1 MPTFSSASPRNA
13 VETWPHALPYRVI
26 FEEQRARRGPE
37 FVALLLEWA
46 TPPTGVEPIVSID
59 AEQLLESALQRV
71 TEAYAGL
78 EERRTHL
85 RDACRRHCD
94 SPEQRKQVIDDAH
107 KAVDDAAT
115 ECHTADIPL
124 KRLLHLCGSSAVCF
138 SGGGI
143 RSASFSLGILQGLA
157 RFSLAG
163 SPENGFLHR
172 LHYLSTVSG
181 GGYTGSW
188 LMGWARRSSFTTAV
202 EELGRGGKTAGD
214 PEPDPISYLRDYT
227 SFLAPHYGFT
237 VDTATLATI
246 VARNLFLNWLIFLPC
261 LMVLILVPRL
271 LAMASNSIAAW
282 VINLP
287 PYAEFSLMWAAM
299 ILIAVAGWIAAYRDW
314 QAPRTQ
320 HGTSAIL
327 RSETLF
333 FWVMIAASWLI
344 LESRL
349 AGWMD
354 DPLGSGTRGYGRVS
368 AIRVLGLVAGF
379 TLASIP
385 MSVSRLYAA
394 RRSLIDPFRVGR
406 RLLWGRA
413 LWSFCAPVIAG
424 ALMALTVDL
433 FAVHVI
439 PLLSGDGSLS
449 NYPNPSFNVLGLPI
463 IISLLMLGSAVL
475 SGLVSIVESEEER
488 EWWARAGGVLS
499 IVLLAWVCAEIVGWY
514 SELIT
519 ITLGNSFLLWGG
531 GTAIFGGGAAA
542 AGTSAATAASLRK
555 VDESQLSGAGRF
567 LARHQFIAPALSF
580 AALVCIFLLVGT
592 LNQITLTFIS
602 SFGFVASIFNF
613 YSRHLQAGDIH
624 FFTSAYDVAVPIL
637 AMLAILVAALANACI
652 NVNTFSLHGMYRM
665 RLVRAFLGASNFSRD
680 PDRFTNFDSTDNFPQ
695 SDLQSVPDAPI
706 HVLNTALNL
715 VDGGK
720 QAWQQRKAESF
731 TFTPYQCGSWRLGYA
746 PTSLYGGLHGVTL
759 GTAMAISGAAFN
771 PNMGY
776 NSSPLVTFLMTLFN
790 ARLGWWLPNPRW
802 ARRNDLTQTRA
813 QLYLGRTGPTFAL
826 ASVVDE
832 ALGKT
837 DDRRKWI
844 QLSDGGHFEN
854 LGLYEMVLRRCHC
867 IVLVDAGA
875 DRLLQ
880 FEDLGNAIR
889 KINIDLGIPI
899 TFSDIEAGPLPH
911 PAASSELYCSIGKI
925 EYSCV
930 DSADAPS
937 GYLIYIKPRLLGDEP
952 RDIAAYAA
960 AHDAFPH
967 ESTANQ
973 FFTEAQFESY
983 RHFGSYIMGEILK
996 NGRSNGIEELLTA
1009 ALNYCGQPR
1018 FDSKEPSAPIEML
1031 RMS

>member
-1 MPTFSSASPRNA
+1 MPISSSASA
-13 VETWPHALPYRVI
+13 DSVTETWPHALPYQVI
-26 FEEQRARRGPE
+26 FEEQRARLGHG
-37 FVALLLEWA
+37 FSSLLQTWA
-46 TPPTGVEPIVSID
+46 TSRAGLGPVAAID
-59 AEQLLESALQRV
+59 AEQLLQSALQRV
-71 TEAYAGL
+71 SKAYAGL
-78 EERRTHL
+78 EASRTEL
-85 RDACRRHCD
+85 REACRRRCD
-94 SPEQRKQVIDDAH
+94 SPAQRKQIIDDAH
-107 KAVDDAAT
+107 KAVDEAAI
-115 ECHTADIPL
+115 ECHTADVPL
-124 KRLLHLCGSSAVCF
+124 KHLLHLCGSSALCL

-143 RSASFSLGILQGLA
+143 RSASFSLGVLQGLA

-163 SPENGFLHR
+163 SAENGFLHR
-172 LHYLSTVSG
+172 LNYLSTVSG

-188 LMGWARRSSFTTAV
+188 LMGWARRSSFSKAV
-202 EELGRGGKTAGD
+202 EGLGSAGKTAGD
-214 PEPDPISYLRDYT
+214 PEPDPIGYLRDYT
-227 SFLAPHYGFT
+227 SFLAPRYGFT

-246 VARNLFLNWLIFLPC
+246 VVRNLFLNWLIFLPC
-261 LMVLILVPRL
+261 LMVLILLPHL
-271 LAMASNSIAAW
+271 LAMTSNSIAAW
-282 VINLP
+282 IINLP
-287 PYAEFSLMWAAM
+287 PYAEYSLMWAAM

-314 QAPRTQ
+314 QAPRTL
-320 HGTSAIL
+320 HGGSSIF

-333 FWVMIAASWLI
+333 FWVTIIASWLI

-354 DPLGSGTRGYGRVS
+354 DPLGSGVRGYGHVS
-368 AIRVLGLVAGF
+368 GIRVLGLIAGF

-394 RRSLIDPFRVGR
+394 RRSPIDPFRVGH
-406 RLLWGRA
+406 RLLWGRV
-413 LWSFCAPVIAG
+413 LWSFCAPVVASAG
-424 ALMALTVDL
+424 LALTVDL

-449 NYPNPSFNVLGLPI
+449 NYPHPSFNVLALPVI
-463 IISLLMLGSAVL
+463 LFLLMFGSALL

-499 IVLLAWVCAEIVGWY
+499 IFLLAWVCAEVVGWY

-519 ITLGNSFLLWGG
+519 ITLGNSVLLWGG

-542 AGTSAATAASLRK
+542 VGTSAATAAGLK
-555 VDESQLSGAGRF
+555 KIDESQLSGAGRF
-567 LARHQFIAPALSF
+567 LARHQIIAPVLSF
-580 AALVCIFLLVGT
+580 AALICIFLLVGT
-592 LNQITLTFIS
+592 LDQVTLSFLS
-602 SFGFVASIFNF
+602 SLGIVANLYNF
-613 YSRHLQAGDIH
+613 YSQHLNPGDIH

-680 PDRFTNFDSTDNFPQ
+680 ADRFTNFDSSDNFPQ
-695 SDLQSVPDAPI
+695 TDLQAVSDAPV

-746 PTSLYGGLHGVTL
+746 PTGIYGGLHGVTL

-776 NSSPLVTFLMTLFN
+776 NSSPLVTLLMTLFN

-802 ARRNDLTQTRA
+802 ALNKDLSQSSE
-813 QLYLGRTGPTFAL
+813 QLYLGRSGPTFAL
-826 ASVVDE
+826 ASVVAE

-875 DRLLQ
+875 DRLFQ

-899 TFSDIEAGPLPH
+899 TFENLEVGRSPLPTES
-911 PAASSELYCSIGKI
+911 PERYCTIGKI
-925 EYSCV
+925 EYCCV
-930 DSADAPS
+930 DSDDAPS

-952 RDIAAYAA
+952 RDVSAYAA
-960 AHDAFPH
+960 THEAFPH

-973 FFTEAQFESY
+973 FFKEAQFESY
-983 RHFGSYIMGEILK
+983 RHLGSYVMGEILK
-996 NGRSNGIEELLTA
+996 SSRPNGVEELLTA
-1009 ALNYCGQPR
+1009 ALNYCGQQR
-1018 FDSKEPSAPIEML
+1018 FDSKEWSHPYA
-1031 RMS
+1031 

>member
-1 MPTFSSASPRNA
+1 M
-13 VETWPHALPYRVI
+13 ETWPHALPYRVI

-37 FVALLLEWA
+37 FVALLQKWA
-46 TPPTGVEPIVSID
+46 TPPTGVEPIVAID
-59 AEQLLESALQRV
+59 AEQLLESALQQV
-71 TEAYAGL
+71 AEAYAEL

-85 RDACRRHCD
+85 RDACRRRCD
-94 SPEQRKQVIDDAH
+94 SPEQRKQVVDGAH
-107 KAVDDAAT
+107 KAVDDAAI
-115 ECHTADIPL
+115 ECHAADIPL

-138 SGGGI
+138 SGGGM
-143 RSASFSLGILQGLA
+143 RSASFSLGVLQGLA

-163 SPENGFLHR
+163 SAENGFLHQ

-188 LMGWARRSSFTTAV
+188 LMGWARRHSFSAAV
-202 EELGRGGKTAGD
+202 EELGSAGKTAGD
-214 PEPDPISYLRDYT
+214 PEPDPIRYLRDYT
-227 SFLAPHYGFT
+227 SFLAPHYGFS

-246 VARNLFLNWLIFLPC
+246 VVRNLFLNWLIFLPC

-282 VINLP
+282 IINLP
-287 PYAEFSLMWAAM
+287 PNAEYSLMWAAM
-299 ILIAVAGWIAAYRDW
+299 ILIAVAGWIAAYRGW

-320 HGTSAIL
+320 HGPWAIL

-333 FWVMIAASWLI
+333 FWVIIVASWLI

-354 DPLGSGTRGYGRVS
+354 DPLGSGARGYGHVS
-368 AIRVLGLVAGF
+368 GIRVLGLIGGF

-385 MSVSRLYAA
+385 MSVSRFYSA
-394 RRSLIDPFRVGR
+394 RRSLVDPFRVGR
-406 RLLWGRA
+406 RLLWGRV
-413 LWSFCAPVIAG
+413 LWSFCAPVLAG
-424 ALMALTVDL
+424 AGMALTVDV

-449 NYPNPSFNVLGLPI
+449 NYPNPSFNVLALPI
-463 IISLLMLGSAVL
+463 ILFLLMFGSAVL
-475 SGLVSIVESEEER
+475 SGMVSIVESEEER

-499 IVLLAWVCAEIVGWY
+499 IFLLAWVCAEVVGWY
-514 SELIT
+514 SELIA

-542 AGTSAATAASLRK
+542 AGTSAATAAGLK
-555 VDESQLSGAGRF
+555 KIDESQLTGSGRF
-567 LARHQFIAPALSF
+567 LARHQVIAPVLSF
-580 AALVCIFLLVGT
+580 AALICIFLLVGT

-602 SFGFVASIFNF
+602 SFGVVANLYDF

-637 AMLAILVAALANACI
+637 GVLAVLVAALANACI

-680 PDRFTNFDSTDNFPQ
+680 ADRFTNFDSTDNFPQ
-695 SDLQSVPDAPI
+695 ADLQSVSDAPI
-706 HVLNTALNL
+706 HVVNTALNL
-715 VDGGK
+715 ADGGK

-746 PTSLYGGLHGVTL
+746 PTRIYGGLHGVTL

-802 ARRNDLTQTRA
+802 SRSNDLSHTRA
-813 QLYLGRTGPTFAL
+813 QVYLGRTGPTFAL
-826 ASVVDE
+826 ASVVAE
-832 ALGKT
+832 ALGQT

-867 IVLVDAGA
+867 IVLIDAGA
-875 DRLLQ
+875 DRLFQ

-899 TFSDIEAGPLPH
+899 TFPSIETGPLSH
-911 PAASSELYCSIGKI
+911 PKVSAEHYCAIGKI
-925 EYSCV
+925 EYCCV

-937 GYLIYIKPRLLGDEP
+937 GYLIYIKPQLLGDEP
-952 RDIAAYAA
+952 RDISAYAA

-973 FFTEAQFESY
+973 FFNEAQFESY

-996 NGRSNGIEELLTA
+996 NGSPNGAEELLTA
-1009 ALNYCGQPR
+1009 ALNYCGQQR
-1018 FDSKEPSAPIEML
+1018 FDSKKPSAPMGIL
-1031 RMS
+1031 KTY

>member
-1 MPTFSSASPRNA
+1 M
-13 VETWPHALPYRVI
+13 
-26 FEEQRARRGPE
+26 
-37 FVALLLEWA
+37 
-46 TPPTGVEPIVSID
+46 
-59 AEQLLESALQRV
+59 
-71 TEAYAGL
+71 
-78 EERRTHL
+78 
-85 RDACRRHCD
+85 
-94 SPEQRKQVIDDAH
+94 
-107 KAVDDAAT
+107 
-115 ECHTADIPL
+115 
-124 KRLLHLCGSSAVCF
+124 
-138 SGGGI
+138 

-163 SPENGFLHR
+163 STENGFLHR

-188 LMGWARRSSFTTAV
+188 LMGWARRGSFSKAV
-202 EELGRGGKTAGD
+202 EELGSAGKTAGD
-214 PEPDPISYLRDYT
+214 PEPDPIGYLRDYT
-227 SFLAPHYGFT
+227 SFLAPRYGFT

-246 VARNLFLNWLIFLPC
+246 VVRNLFLNWLIFLPC

-282 VINLP
+282 IICLP
-287 PYAEFSLMWAAM
+287 LYAEYSLMWAAM
-299 ILIAVAGWIAAYRDW
+299 ILIAIAGWIAAYRNW

-320 HGTSAIL
+320 KRTSAIL

-333 FWVMIAASWLI
+333 FWVTIAASWLI

-354 DPLGSGTRGYGRVS
+354 DPLGSGARGYGYVS
-368 AIRVLGLVAGF
+368 GIRVLGLIAGF

-385 MSVSRLYAA
+385 MSVSRFSSA
-394 RRSLIDPFRVGR
+394 RRSLVDPFCVGP
-406 RLLWGRA
+406 RLLWARV
-413 LWSFCAPVIAG
+413 LWSFSAPVLAG
-424 ALMALTVDL
+424 AVMALTVDV

-463 IISLLMLGSAVL
+463 ILSLLMLGSAVL
-475 SGLVSIVESEEER
+475 SGLLSIVESEEER

-499 IVLLAWVCAEIVGWY
+499 IIVLAWVCAEIVGWY
-514 SELIT
+514 SEWIT

-531 GTAIFGGGAAA
+531 GTAIFGGGAAT
-542 AGTSAATAASLRK
+542 AGTSAATAAGLK
-555 VDESQLSGAGRF
+555 KIDESQLTSSGRF
-567 LARHQFIAPALSF
+567 LARHQVIAPTLAF
-580 AALVCIFLLVGT
+580 AALICIFLLVGT
-592 LNQITLTFIS
+592 LNQVTLAFIS
-602 SFGFVASIFNF
+602 SLGLVVKLYHF
-613 YSRHLQAGDIH
+613 YGQHLQAGDIH
-624 FFTSAYDVAVPIL
+624 FFTSAYDVAVSIL
-637 AMLAILVAALANACI
+637 GVLAILVAVLANACI

-680 PDRFTNFDSTDNFPQ
+680 ADRFTNFDRTDNFPQ
-695 SDLQSVPDAPI
+695 ADLQSVSDAPI
-706 HVLNTALNL
+706 HVVNTALNL

-746 PTSLYGGLHGVTL
+746 PTNIYGGLHGVTL

-802 ARRNDLTQTRA
+802 AHSNHLNQNRA

-826 ASVVDE
+826 ASVAAE

-854 LGLYEMVLRRCHC
+854 LGLYEMVLRRCHS

-899 TFSDIEAGPLPH
+899 TFTNIETSPQSNRKL
-911 PAASSELYCSIGKI
+911 AAEHYCAVGKI
-925 EYSCV
+925 EYACV
-930 DSADAPS
+930 DSADAPP
-937 GYLIYIKPRLLGDEP
+937 GYLIYIKPQLLGDEP
-952 RDIAAYAA
+952 RDISAYAA

-973 FFTEAQFESY
+973 FFNEAQFESY

-996 NGRSNGIEELLTA
+996 HGRPNGVEELLAA
-1009 ALNYCGQPR
+1009 ALNYCGQQR
-1018 FDSKEPSAPIEML
+1018 FDSPETSEPIAIVKTS
-1031 RMS
+1031 

>member
-1 MPTFSSASPRNA
+1 MRTFSSASLRS
-13 VETWPHALPYRVI
+13 VMDTWPHALPYRVI
-26 FEEQRARRGPE
+26 IEEQRARRGPE
-37 FVALLLEWA
+37 FSALLQKWA
-46 TPPTGVEPIVSID
+46 TPPSGVESIVPID
-59 AEQLLESALQRV
+59 PEQFLESALQRV
-71 TEAYAGL
+71 SETYAGL
-78 EERRTHL
+78 EERRIYLHE
-85 RDACRRHCD
+85 ACRKRCD
-94 SPEQRKQVIDDAH
+94 SPTQRKQIIDEAH
-107 KAVDDAAT
+107 KAVDDAAI
-115 ECHTADIPL
+115 ECHAADIPL
-124 KRLLHLCGSSAVCF
+124 KRLLHLCGSSAVCL

-163 SPENGFLHR
+163 SAENGFLHR

-188 LMGWARRSSFTTAV
+188 LMGWARRSSFSAAV
-202 EELGRGGKTAGD
+202 EALGSAGKTAGD

-227 SFLAPHYGFT
+227 SFLTPRYGFT

-246 VARNLFLNWLIFLPC
+246 VVRNLFLNWLIFLPC
-261 LMVLILVPRL
+261 LMVLILLPRL

-282 VINLP
+282 IINLP
-287 PYAEFSLMWAAM
+287 PYAEYSLMWAAM

-314 QAPRTQ
+314 QAPRTL
-320 HGTSAIL
+320 HGRSATF

-333 FWVMIAASWLI
+333 FWVTLAASWLI
-344 LESRL
+344 LETRL

-354 DPLGSGTRGYGRVS
+354 DPLGSGARGYGHVS
-368 AIRVLGLVAGF
+368 GIRVLGLIAGF

-385 MSVSRLYAA
+385 MSVSRFCSA
-394 RRSLIDPFRVGR
+394 RRSAVDPFRVGR
-406 RLLWGRA
+406 RLLSGRV
-413 LWSFCAPVIAG
+413 LWSFCGPVLSG
-424 ALMALTVDL
+424 AAMALTLDL
-433 FAVHVI
+433 FAVYVI
-439 PLLSGDGSLS
+439 PLLSGDGSVS
-449 NYPNPSFNVLGLPI
+449 NYPKPLFNVLALPI
-463 IISLLMLGSAVL
+463 VLFLLMLGSAVL
-475 SGLVSIVESEEER
+475 SGLLSIVESEEER

-499 IVLLAWVCAEIVGWY
+499 IVLLAWVCAEVVGWY

-519 ITLGNSFLLWGG
+519 ITLGNSLFLWGG
-531 GTAIFGGGAAA
+531 GTAVFGGGAAA
-542 AGTSAATAASLRK
+542 VGTSAATAAGFK
-555 VDESQLSGAGRF
+555 KIDESQLSGAGRF
-567 LARHQFIAPALSF
+567 LARHQIIAPALSF
-580 AALVCIFLLVGT
+580 AALICIFLLVGT
-592 LNQITLTFIS
+592 LNEVTLTFIS
-602 SFGFVASIFNF
+602 SFGAVANLYNL
-613 YSRHLQAGDIH
+613 YSQHLHAGDIH

-637 AMLAILVAALANACI
+637 GLLAVLIAALTSACI
-652 NVNTFSLHGMYRM
+652 NVNIFSLHGMYRM

-680 PDRFTNFDSTDNFPQ
+680 ADRFTNFDTTDNFPQ
-695 SDLQSVPDAPI
+695 ADLQSVSDAPI
-706 HVLNTALNL
+706 HVVNTALNL
-715 VDGGK
+715 VDCRK

-746 PTSLYGGLHGVTL
+746 PSRMYGGLHGVTL
-759 GTAMAISGAAFN
+759 GTSMAISGAAFN

-802 ARRNDLTQTRA
+802 ALSQGLSHTRTQF
-813 QLYLGRTGPTFAL
+813 YLGRTGPTFAL
-826 ASVVDE
+826 ASVVAE

-837 DDRRKWI
+837 DDGRKWV

-899 TFSDIEAGPLPH
+899 TFANIDPLSH
-911 PAASSELYCSIGKI
+911 RSASAEHYCAIGKI
-925 EYSCV
+925 EYCCV

-937 GYLIYIKPRLLGDEP
+937 GYLIYIKPQLLGDEP
-952 RDIAAYAA
+952 RDVSAYAA

-973 FFTEAQFESY
+973 FFNEAQFESY
-983 RHFGSYIMGEILK
+983 RHFGSYVMGEILK
-996 NGRSNGIEELLTA
+996 NGRPNGVEELLTA
-1009 ALNYCGQPR
+1009 VLNYCGQQR
-1018 FDSKEPSAPIEML
+1018 FDATEESVPIAMVK
-1031 RMS
+1031 SS

>member
-1 MPTFSSASPRNA
+1 MD
-13 VETWPHALPYRVI
+13 TWPHALPYRVI
-26 FEEQRARRGPE
+26 FEEQRARRGSE
-37 FVALLLEWA
+37 FDALLQKWV
-46 TPPTGVEPIVSID
+46 TPPTGVESIAPID
-59 AEQLLESALQRV
+59 AEQVLESALQRV
-71 TEAYAGL
+71 SKAYGELEA
-78 EERRTHL
+78 RRTYL
-85 RDACRRHCD
+85 REACRTRCD
-94 SPEQRKQVIDDAH
+94 SFQQRKKVIEDAH
-107 KAVDDAAT
+107 KAVDDAAI
-115 ECHTADIPL
+115 ECQTSDIPL
-124 KRLLHLCGSSAVCF
+124 KRLLHLFGSSAVCL

-163 SPENGFLHR
+163 STGDGFLHR

-188 LMGWARRSSFTTAV
+188 LMGWAHRSSFSTAV
-202 EELGRGGKTAGD
+202 EELGSPGKTAGD

-227 SFLAPHYGFT
+227 SFLAPRYGFT

-261 LMVLILVPRL
+261 LMVLILLPRL
-271 LAMASNSIAAW
+271 LAMISNSTAAW
-282 VINLP
+282 IISLP
-287 PYAEFSLMWAAM
+287 PYAEYSLMWAAM

-314 QAPRTQ
+314 RTPRALNGRT
-320 HGTSAIL
+320 AIF

-333 FWVMIAASWLI
+333 FWITLAASWLI

-354 DPLGSGTRGYGRVS
+354 DPLGSGVRGYGHVS
-368 AIRVLGLVAGF
+368 GMRILGLVAGF

-385 MSVSRLYAA
+385 MSVSRFYSS
-394 RRSLIDPFRVGR
+394 RGSGVDPFRVRG
-406 RLLWGRA
+406 RLLWGRV
-413 LWSFCAPVIAG
+413 LWSFCAPVVAG
-424 ALMALTVDL
+424 AGLAVTVDL

-439 PLLSGDGSLS
+439 PLLSGDGSVS
-449 NYPNPSFNVLGLPI
+449 NYPNPSFNVLALPI
-463 IISLLMLGSAVL
+463 ILCLLMLGATML
-475 SGLVSIVESEEER
+475 SGLQSIVESEEER

-499 IVLLAWVCAEIVGWY
+499 IVLLAWVCAEVVGWY

-542 AGTSAATAASLRK
+542 AGTSAATAAGFK
-555 VDESQLSGAGRF
+555 KIDESQLSGIGRF
-567 LARHQFIAPALSF
+567 LARHQIIAPALSF

-592 LNQITLTFIS
+592 LNEVTLTFLS
-602 SFGFVASIFNF
+602 SLGIVAKLFNF
-613 YSRHLQAGDIH
+613 YSQHLHAGDIH
-624 FFTSAYDVAVPIL
+624 LFTSAYDVAVPIL
-637 AMLAILVAALANACI
+637 GVLAMLVAALTCACI

-680 PDRFTNFDSTDNFPQ
+680 ADRFTNFDSSDNFPQ
-695 SDLQSVPDAPI
+695 AELQSASDAPI
-706 HVLNTALNL
+706 HVVNTALNL
-715 VDGGK
+715 VDGRK

-746 PTSLYGGLHGVTL
+746 PTKLYGGLHGVTL

-776 NSSPLVTFLMTLFN
+776 NSSPLVTLLMTLFN
-790 ARLGWWLPNPRW
+790 ARLGWWLPNPGW
-802 ARRNDLTQTRA
+802 ALNEGPSSTSA
-813 QLYLGRTGPTFAL
+813 QLYLGRNGPTFAL
-826 ASVVDE
+826 ASVVSE

-899 TFSDIEAGPLPH
+899 TFPNTEASPLSH
-911 PAASSELYCSIGKI
+911 HKAFAEHYCAIGKI
-925 EYSCV
+925 EYCCV

-937 GYLIYIKPRLLGDEP
+937 GYLIYIKPQLLGDEP
-952 RDIAAYAA
+952 RDVAAYAA

-973 FFTEAQFESY
+973 FFNEAQFESY
-983 RHFGSYIMGEILK
+983 RHFGSYVMGEILK
-996 NGRSNGIEELLTA
+996 NGSPNGVEELLTA
-1009 ALNYCGQPR
+1009 ALNYCGQQR
-1018 FDSKEPSAPIEML
+1018 FDSREPSAPIGML
-1031 RMS
+1031 KTS

>member
-1 MPTFSSASPRNA
+1 M
-13 VETWPHALPYRVI
+13 ETWPHALPYGVI

-37 FVALLLEWA
+37 FGALLQEWA
-46 TPPTGVEPIVSID
+46 TPPTGVEPIAPID

-71 TEAYAGL
+71 AEAYARL
-78 EERRTHL
+78 EERRTDL
-85 RDACRRHCD
+85 RDACRRICD
-94 SPEQRKQVIDDAH
+94 SPEQRQQVIDGAH
-107 KAVDDAAT
+107 KCVDEAAI
-115 ECHTADIPL
+115 ECHAADVPL

-138 SGGGI
+138 SGGGM

-163 SPENGFLHR
+163 SAENGFLHR

-181 GGYTGSW
+181 GGYIGSW
-188 LMGWARRSSFTTAV
+188 LMGWARRSSFSTAV
-202 EELGRGGKTAGD
+202 KELGSAGKTAGD

-227 SFLAPHYGFT
+227 SFLAPRYGFT

-246 VARNLFLNWLIFLPC
+246 VVRNLFLNWMIFLPC
-261 LMVLILVPRL
+261 LMVLILLPRL

-282 VINLP
+282 VIGLP
-287 PYAEFSLMWAAM
+287 LYAEYSLMWAAM

-314 QAPRTQ
+314 QAPRTEN
-320 HGTSAIL
+320 GPSAVL

-333 FWVMIAASWLI
+333 FWVIIAASWLI

-354 DPLGSGTRGYGRVS
+354 DPVGSGARGYGHVS
-368 AIRVLGLVAGF
+368 GIRVLGLIGGF

-385 MSVSRLYAA
+385 MSVSRFYSA
-394 RRSLIDPFRVGR
+394 RRSLIDPFRVGHR
-406 RLLWGRA
+406 MLWGRV
-413 LWSFCAPVIAG
+413 LWSFCAPVLAG
-424 ALMALTVDL
+424 AVMALTVDL

-449 NYPNPSFNVLGLPI
+449 NYPNPSFNVLGLPVI
-463 IISLLMLGSAVL
+463 LSLLMLGSVLL
-475 SGLVSIVESEEER
+475 SGLLSVVESEEER

-499 IVLLAWVCAEIVGWY
+499 MILLAWVCAEVVGWY

-542 AGTSAATAASLRK
+542 AGTSAATAAGLK
-555 VDESQLSGAGRF
+555 KIDESQLSGSGRF
-567 LARHQFIAPALSF
+567 LARHQVIAPVLSF

-592 LNQITLTFIS
+592 LNQVTLTFIS
-602 SFGFVASIFNF
+602 SFDVVVNLYNF
-613 YSRHLQAGDIH
+613 YSQHLPAGDIH

-637 AMLAILVAALANACI
+637 GVLTILVAALANACI

-680 PDRFTNFDSTDNFPQ
+680 ADRFTNFDSTDNFPQ
-695 SDLQSVPDAPI
+695 ADLQSVPDVPI
-706 HVLNTALNL
+706 HVVNTALNL

-731 TFTPYQCGSWRLGYA
+731 TFTPYQCGSWRLGYS
-746 PTSLYGGLHGVTL
+746 PTRIYGGLHGVTL

-802 ARRNDLTQTRA
+802 TRSRYLSPVRA
-813 QLYLGRTGPTFAL
+813 QRYLGSTGPTFAL
-826 ASVVDE
+826 ASVVAE

-837 DDRRKWI
+837 DDHRKWI

-854 LGLYEMVLRRCHC
+854 LGLYEMVLRRCRC

-875 DRLLQ
+875 DRLFQ

-899 TFSDIEAGPLPH
+899 TFTNTEASPLSPH
-911 PAASSELYCSIGKI
+911 KAFSEHYCAIGQI
-925 EYSCV
+925 EYCCV

-937 GYLIYIKPRLLGDEP
+937 GYLIYIKPKLLGNEP
-952 RDIAAYAA
+952 RDISAYAA

-967 ESTANQ
+967 ESTTNQ
-973 FFTEAQFESY
+973 FFNEAQFESY
-983 RHFGSYIMGEILK
+983 RHFGSYVMGEILK
-996 NGRSNGIEELLTA
+996 NGRPNGVEELLAA
-1009 ALNYCGQPR
+1009 ALNYCGQQR
-1018 FDSKEPSAPIEML
+1018 FDSMEAAQPIAIL
-1031 RMS
+1031 KTS

>member
-1 MPTFSSASPRNA
+1 MPTFSSASPRS
-13 VETWPHALPYRVI
+13 VMETWPHALPYRVI
-26 FEEQRARRGPE
+26 LEEQRARRGPE
-37 FVALLLEWA
+37 FGALLLKWA
-46 TPPTGVEPIVSID
+46 TPPTGVEPIAPID
-59 AEQLLESALQRV
+59 AEQVLESALQRV
-71 TEAYAGL
+71 AEAYAGL
-78 EERRTHL
+78 EERRAYL
-85 RDACRRHCD
+85 REACRRRCA
-94 SPEQRKQVIDDAH
+94 SPKQRKQVIDDAH
-107 KAVDDAAT
+107 KAVADAAIK
-115 ECHTADIPL
+115 CQTADIPL
-124 KRLLHLCGSSAVCF
+124 KRLLHLCGSSAVCL
-138 SGGGI
+138 SGGGM

-163 SPENGFLHR
+163 SAENGFLHR

-181 GGYTGSW
+181 GGYTGAW
-188 LMGWARRSSFTTAV
+188 LMGWARRSSFSTAV
-202 EELGRGGKTAGD
+202 EELGSAGKTAGD
-214 PEPDPISYLRDYT
+214 PEPDPIGYLRDYT
-227 SFLAPHYGFT
+227 SFLAPHYGLT

-246 VARNLFLNWLIFLPC
+246 VVRNLFLNWLIFLPC
-261 LMVLILVPRL
+261 LMVLILLPRL

-282 VINLP
+282 IINLP
-287 PYAEFSLMWAAM
+287 PYAEYSLMWAAM

-314 QAPRTQ
+314 KVPRTLR
-320 HGTSAIL
+320 GRSAIF

-333 FWVMIAASWLI
+333 FWVTIAASWLI

-354 DPLGSGTRGYGRVS
+354 DPLGSSARGYGHVS
-368 AIRVLGLVAGF
+368 GIRILGLIAGF

-394 RRSLIDPFRVGR
+394 RQSLIDPFRVGR
-406 RLLWGRA
+406 RVLWGRV
-413 LWSFCAPVIAG
+413 LWSFCAPVLAG
-424 ALMALTVDL
+424 AGMALTVDV
-433 FAVHVI
+433 FAVHLI

-463 IISLLMLGSAVL
+463 ILSLLMLGASIL
-475 SGLVSIVESEEER
+475 SGLLSIVESEEER

-499 IVLLAWVCAEIVGWY
+499 IFLLAWVCAEVVGWY

-519 ITLGNSFLLWGG
+519 LTIGNSLLLWGG
-531 GTAIFGGGAAA
+531 GTAIFGGSAAA
-542 AGTSAATAASLRK
+542 VGTSAATAAGLKK
-555 VDESQLSGAGRF
+555 VDESQLSGVGRF
-567 LARHQFIAPALSF
+567 LARHQVIAPVLSF

-592 LNQITLTFIS
+592 LNQVTLTFIS
-602 SFGFVASIFNF
+602 SFAVVESLYDF
-613 YSRHLQAGDIH
+613 YSQHLPAGDIH

-637 AMLAILVAALANACI
+637 GLLAILVAALANACI

-665 RLVRAFLGASNFSRD
+665 RLVRAVLGASNFSRNA
-680 PDRFTNFDSTDNFPQ
+680 DRFTNFDSTDNFPQ
-695 SDLQSVPDAPI
+695 ADLQSASDAPI
-706 HVLNTALNL
+706 HVVNTALNL

-731 TFTPYQCGSWRLGYA
+731 TFTAYQCGSWRLGYA
-746 PTSLYGGLHGVTL
+746 PSRIYGGLHGVTL

-790 ARLGWWLPNPRW
+790 ARLGWWLPNPRL
-802 ARRNDLTQTRA
+802 ALSKGLSRTRA
-813 QLYLGRTGPTFAL
+813 QRYLGRTGPTFAL
-826 ASVVDE
+826 ASVVAE
-832 ALGKT
+832 ALGET
-837 DDRRKWI
+837 DDRRKWV

-875 DRLLQ
+875 DRQFQ

-899 TFSDIEAGPLPH
+899 TFANTEIGPLSPRKVS
-911 PAASSELYCSIGKI
+911 AERYCAIGKI
-925 EYSCV
+925 EYCCV

-937 GYLIYIKPRLLGDEP
+937 GYLIYIKPQLLGDEP
-952 RDIAAYAA
+952 RDVSAYAA

-973 FFTEAQFESY
+973 FFNEAQFESY
-983 RHFGSYIMGEILK
+983 RHFGSYVMGEILK
-996 NGRSNGIEELLTA
+996 NSRPNGVEELLTA
-1009 ALNYCGQPR
+1009 ALDYCGQQR
-1018 FDSKEPSAPIEML
+1018 FDSKEPSAPIGML
-1031 RMS
+1031 RTS